1 MNEVLIDTNMPQKFI
16 QLVIITKIIIIIITE
31 HVEIILLNFMTK
43 NQD

>member
-1 MNEVLIDTNMPQKFI
+1 MNEVLIDTNMPQKFM
-16 QLVIITKIIIIIITE
+16 QLVIITKILIIIITE

>member
-1 MNEVLIDTNMPQKFI
+1 MNEVLIDTNMPQQFI
-16 QLVIITKIIIIIITE
+16 QLVIITIIIIIIITE